1 MGKIDH
7 PEYYKA
13 GGIEAIDVIEDWK
26 LDFCLGNAIKYIA
39 RAGKKS
45 DDVRTDLEKAA
56 WYIKRHWD
64 GVKNGKIQPIAAQTR
79 TKYHMEDVCEA
90 WGIADDTLFF
100 VMENL
105 YSLVVPN
112 KHDDSTYE
120 SNIELTYAQLNSY
133 IKYNLEPWKPQNGD
147 LYYTPDFC
155 CAKMFM
161 TRKWTNQPCD
171 EDAYANGLVFETW
184 GEARDMCMKMV
195 ELAREEHNK

>member
-1 MGKIDH
+1 MSKIDH
-7 PEYYKA
+7 PDYYKA

-90 WGIADDTLFF
+90 WGITDDTLFF

-105 YSLVVPN
+105 SSLAVPN
-112 KHDDSTYE
+112 KSDDSTYE
-120 SNIELTYAQLNSY
+120 SNVELAYAQLNNY
-133 IKYNLEPWKPQNGD
+133 IKYNLELWKPQYGET
-147 LYYTPDFC
+147 YYTPYPFGV
-155 CAKMFM
+155 KMYVM
-161 TRKWTNQPCD
+161 RKWTNQPCD
-171 EDAYANGLVFETW
+171 VDAYVSGIVFKTW
-184 GEARDMCMKMV
+184 REARDMCVKMM
-195 ELAREEHNK
+195 EFARKERRK

>member
-1 MGKIDH
+1 MSKIDH
-7 PEYYKA
+7 PEYYKS
-13 GGIEAIDVIEDWK
+13 GGVEVIDVIEDWK

-64 GVKNGKIQPIAAQTR
+64 GMANRDTKPIPSQKNTDYGL
-79 TKYHMEDVCEA
+79 EEVCEA
-90 WGIADDTLFF
+90 WGITDDTLFF

-112 KHDDSTYE
+112 ENDDSTYA
-120 SNIELTYAQLNSY
+120 SSLELAYVFLNNY
-133 IKYNLEPWKPQNGD
+133 ICQYMKFWKPNYGEM
-147 LYYTPDFC
+147 YYTPDPYRL
-155 CAKMFM
+155 KMYAM
-161 TRKWTNQPCD
+161 QKWTDTNCD
-171 EDAYANGLVFETW
+171 EDAYARGIVFKTW
-184 GEARDMCMKMV
+184 REARDMCVKMV